1 VQAYVVRVIQSR
13 MIVGFFCTDSMIDLH
28 YWVDSVADPG
38 ACEYHSV
45 ESGGVVWEGESP
57 VVPFATDANS
67 DDDDDEE
74 QRALAGVSL
83 TESWSGVLFDSAT
96 KWRAMGP
103 MQYGPAATRS
113 DAS

>member
-1 VQAYVVRVIQSR
+1 MQAYVVRVIESR

-38 ACEYHSV
+38 ACEYRSV

-57 VVPFATDANS
+57 VVPFATDARH

-74 QRALAGVSL
+74 RAMAGAGL
-83 TESWSGVLFDSAT
+83 TETWSSVFYDAGT
-96 KWRAMGP
+96 KWSPMGP
-103 MQYGPAATRS
+103 MQYGPLSERS